1 MRTWT
6 EILIRVKKSKIFFIN
21 QSFNEYEKKKLIL
34 HFNNNGISN
43 KRLIFIQ
50 PKNRKEYLNS
60 YNLVD
65 INLDTFPYNGGTT
78 LFESSYMGV
87 PTLTKENNS
96 FLFRCGESINNN
108 LNMKNWIASNTE
120 EYKAKAIKF
129 SSDTVQLSKI
139 RNNLRKNALKSPV
152 FDSSRFAEH
161 FNKMLWSFWNNFQKK
176 KE

>member
-6 EILIRVKKSKIFFIN
+6 EILIRVKKSKFFFIN

-96 FLFRCGESINNN
+96 FMFRCGESINNN
-108 LNMKNWIASNTE
+108 LNLQNWIAKNTNDYVNKAEEFSNKKLITE
-120 EYKAKAIKF
+120 
-129 SSDTVQLSKI
+129 L
-139 RNNLRKNALKSPV
+139 
-152 FDSSRFAEH
+152 
-161 FNKMLWSFWNNFQKK
+161 KK
-176 KE
+176 KLIIDSKKSILFNSKVFANEFGKMIMNIL

>member
-1 MRTWT
+1 MD
-6 EILIRVKKSKIFFIN
+6 ILIRVKKSKIFFIN
-21 QSFNEYEKKKLIL
+21 QSFNEYEKKKIIF
-34 HFNNNGISN
+34 HFNNNGVSN

-108 LNMKNWIASNTE
+108 LNMQNWIAKNTM
-120 EYKAKAIKF
+120 I
-129 SSDTVQLSKI
+129 
-139 RNNLRKNALKSPV
+139 
-152 FDSSRFAEH
+152 
-161 FNKMLWSFWNNFQKK
+161 M
-176 KE
+176 

>member
-1 MRTWT
+1 MDKN
-6 EILIRVKKSKIFFIN
+6 IIRVKKSKIFFIN
-21 QSFNEYEKKKLIL
+21 QSFNEYEKKKLIS
-34 HFNNNGISN
+34 HFNNNGVST
-43 KRLIFIQ
+43 KRLLFIQ

-108 LNMKNWIASNTE
+108 LNMKNWIAKNTNDYVNKAEDFSNKKV
-120 EYKAKAIKF
+120 YK
-129 SSDTVQLSKI
+129 
-139 RNNLRKNALKSPV
+139 
-152 FDSSRFAEH
+152 
-161 FNKMLWSFWNNFQKK
+161 
-176 KE
+176 